1 MSSKFEI
8 LENMSSYIW
17 GYMFACII
25 HNITNRIGGVIV
37 NVLASSE
44 VDRGFEPPSGQ
55 DYKNNICCFSVKHA
69 A

>member
-1 MSSKFEI
+1 
-8 LENMSSYIW
+8 
-17 GYMFACII
+17 MFACII